1 MSEAMSGTMR
11 RMGEDQHHTPAPVAA
26 DAHAGDIKDL
36 LVRDTM
42 HAPVRTC
49 GPEASLTF
57 VAYTMATHHLHAVVV
72 AGLGEAAG
80 DLPWGIVSAADVTRA
95 ATAGGGRRSAADAA
109 GSPAMTIGPD
119 EPLVQAA
126 RLMTDHHLTHLVV
139 VEASSQRPVGILSTL
154 DVTRAYA
161 GAAASP

>member
-1 MSEAMSGTMR
+1 
-11 RMGEDQHHTPAPVAA
+11 MGEHQAPVAA
-26 DAHAGDIKDL
+26 DAPAGDFKDL

-42 HAPVRTC
+42 HAPVRAC

-72 AGLGEAAG
+72 AGLGETAG
-80 DLPWGIVSAADVTRA
+80 DRPWGVVSAADVTRA
-95 ATAGGGRRSAADAA
+95 AAAGGCGDRTAADAA
-109 GSPAMTIGPD
+109 GAPAMTIGPE
-119 EPLVQAA
+119 EPLVRAA

-139 VEASSQRPVGILSTL
+139 VEASSERPVGILSTL

-161 GAAASP
+161 GAVVSP